1 MRVTFR
7 SPSISLQTGTSVGTP
22 LAALL
27 AVAIGS
33 LLTFAATRA
42 TATVTRGRT
51 FVRWMVTVFLAYV
64 LLIGLPIL
72 AGL

>member
-1 MRVTFR
+1 MDPKPH
-7 SPSISLQTGTSVGTP
+7 SQTGISVGTP

-27 AVAIGS
+27 ALATGS

-42 TATVTRGRT
+42 TASVTQGKT
-51 FVRWMVTVFLAYV
+51 FVRWMVTVFVAYV